1 MLLTADPMLPVPPRL
16 YGGIERIVAGLAAEL
31 RAAGCTVGLLAHP
44 ESTVE
49 VDARHAW
56 PVAEPRG
63 VAGHA
68 RNAAAL
74 DRAVRAFRPDVLH
87 AYSRLAYLGRLLPAR
102 LPKLMSYQRLPTARS
117 VRLAAALGG
126 RSLLFTGCS
135 AHIAALGAR
144 AGGTWRAIPNFVE
157 ARRFRWVPS
166 VAPDAPLVF
175 LSRLERIKG
184 AHEAIA
190 IARAVGRRL
199 VIAGNRV
206 DSAEGRAY
214 FESEIAPHLDGH
226 AVDWIGPVDD
236 AAKNGLLGTAA
247 ALLLPLGWD
256 EPFGI
261 VMAEALACGT
271 PVVAYRR
278 GAAPE
283 IVRDGVDGFVVDDAA
298 GAIAALAR
306 IDRIDRRA
314 CRARVESDFDA
325 PVVARA
331 YLDAYAAMVRA

>member
-44 ESTVE
+44 DSTAD

-56 PVAEPRG
+56 AVAEPSG
-63 VAGHA
+63 VAAHA

-74 DRAVRAFRPDVLH
+74 DRAVRSFRPDVLH
-87 AYSRLAYLGRLLPAR
+87 AFSRLAYLGRWLPSR
-102 LPKLMSYQRLPTARS
+102 LPKLMSYQRLPTPRT

-126 RSLLFTGCS
+126 RSLWFTGCS
-135 AHIAALGAR
+135 EHIAALGAR
-144 AGGTWRAIPNFVE
+144 AGGTWRAIPNFVD
-157 ARRFRWVPS
+157 ARRFRA
-166 VAPDAPLVF
+166 VAAVAADAPLVF

-184 AHEAIA
+184 VHEAID
-190 IARAVGRRL
+190 IARAAGRRL
-199 VIAGNRV
+199 LIAGNRV
-206 DSAEGRAY
+206 ESPEGRAY
-214 FESEIAPHLDGH
+214 FDSEIAPRLDGRT
-226 AVDWIGPVDD
+226 VEWVGPVDD
-236 AAKNGLLGTAA
+236 AAKDALLGAAA

-283 IVRDGVDGFVVDDAA
+283 IVREGVDGFVVDDAA
-298 GAIAALAR
+298 AAVAALAML
-306 IDRIDRRA
+306 DRIDRRA
-314 CRARVESDFDA
+314 CRARVESAYDA

-331 YLDAYAAMVRA
+331 YRDAYAALVHG

>member
-44 ESTVE
+44 HSTAE
-49 VDARHAW
+49 VDARYAW
-56 PVAEPRG
+56 PVAEARG
-63 VAGHA
+63 IADHA
-68 RNAAAL
+68 RNALAL
-74 DRAVRAFRPDVLH
+74 ERAVRRFRPDVLH
-87 AYSRLAYLGRLLPAR
+87 AFSRLAYFGRLLPAR
-102 LPKLMSYQRLPTARS
+102 LPKLMSYQRLPTPRT
-117 VRLAAALGG
+117 VRLAAALAG

-135 AHIAALGAR
+135 AHIAALGAQ
-144 AGGTWRAIPNFVE
+144 AGGTWRAIPNFVDS
-157 ARRFRWVPS
+157 RRFHAVS
-166 VAPDAPLVF
+166 AVAPDAPLLF

-184 AHEAIA
+184 VHEAIA
-190 IARAVGRRL
+190 IARASGRRL

-206 DSAEGRAY
+206 DSAEARAY
-214 FESEIAPHLDGH
+214 FESAIAPHLDGQ
-226 AVDWIGPVDD
+226 AVDWVGPVDD
-236 AAKNGLLGTAA
+236 ADKDALLGAGA
-247 ALLLPLGWD
+247 ALLMPLGWD

-283 IVRDGVDGFVVDDAA
+283 IVRDGIDGYVVDDAA
-298 GAIAALAR
+298 GAVAALSKLHL
-306 IDRIDRRA
+306 IDRRA
-314 CRARVESDFDA
+314 CRARVESAFDA

-331 YLDAYAAMVRA
+331 YLDAYRVAVNA